1 MKLSVVLAVLLGTLV
16 VACSS
21 ATPTPNIDATI
32 EARVGQILTKIPT
45 ETPIPTLTPVPPATA
60 PASTS
65 EEGLA
70 PNFSFNLYQGE
81 DILGSET
88 KQLSQLRGTPVVLNF
103 WARLCPPCWTEM
115 PELQEFS
122 EEFQGQI
129 ILLGIDIGQFTGL
142 GPPRDASK
150 LLDSM
155 GITYPAGF
163 TDDGDVV
170 EQYKVLAV
178 PTTVFIDGQGRI
190 FQKWTGALDRG
201 TVTLG
206 GAGGTVRAIIS
217 KRADIATWAR
227 A

>member
-1 MKLSVVLAVLLGTLV
+1 MVENASQGKEGSGVAVMKLTIVLAVLMGILV
-16 VACSS
+16 LACSTAS
-21 ATPTPNIDATI
+21 A
-32 EARVGQILTKIPT
+32 
-45 ETPIPTLTPVPPATA
+45 PPATA

-70 PNFSFNLYQGE
+70 PDFSFNLYQGE

-122 EEFQGQI
+122 EEFQDQI

-170 EQYKVLAV
+170 EKYKVLAM
-178 PTTVFIDGQGRI
+178 PTTVFIDRQGRI
-190 FQKWTGALDRG
+190 FQKRTGALDRG
-201 TVTLG
+201 TITRLAKAMLDQDVN
-206 GAGGTVRAIIS
+206 
-217 KRADIATWAR
+217 
-227 A
+227 

>member
-1 MKLSVVLAVLLGTLV
+1 MKLSVVLTVLLGTLV

-142 GPPRDASK
+142 GSPLDASK

-170 EQYKVLAV
+170 DKYKVVAM

-201 TVTLG
+201 TVTRL
-206 GAGGTVRAIIS
+206 AKAMLDQDVN
-217 KRADIATWAR
+217 
-227 A
+227 

>member
-1 MKLSVVLAVLLGTLV
+1 MGRSLQSRLTKLTVVLAVLLGTLV

-21 ATPTPNIDATI
+21 TTPTPNIDATI
-32 EARVGQILTKIPT
+32 EARVGQILTKTPAETPIST
-45 ETPIPTLTPVPPATA
+45 FTPIPTAPP
-60 PASTS
+60 STS

-122 EEFQGQI
+122 EEFQDQI

-170 EQYKVLAV
+170 EKYKVLAM

-201 TVTLG
+201 TVTRL
-206 GAGGTVRAIIS
+206 AKAMLDQDV
-217 KRADIATWAR
+217 D
-227 A
+227 

>member
-1 MKLSVVLAVLLGTLV
+1 MKLPVVLAVLLGTLV

-21 ATPTPNIDATI
+21 ATHTPNIDATI

-45 ETPIPTLTPVPPATA
+45 ETPIPTFTPVPTA
-60 PASTS
+60 PPSTS

-103 WARLCPPCWTEM
+103 WARLCPPCWAEM
-115 PELQEFS
+115 PELQEFN
-122 EEFQGQI
+122 EEFQDQI

-142 GPPRDASK
+142 GSPLNASK

-163 TDDGDVV
+163 TDDRDVV
-170 EQYKVLAV
+170 EKYKVLAM

-190 FQKWTGALDRG
+190 FQKWTGALDQE
-201 TVTLG
+201 TVTRL
-206 GAGGTVRAIIS
+206 AKAMLDKDVN
-217 KRADIATWAR
+217 
-227 A
+227 

>member
-1 MKLSVVLAVLLGTLV
+1 MKLPVVLAVLIGISV
-16 VACSS
+16 IACSTAS
-21 ATPTPNIDATI
+21 T
-32 EARVGQILTKIPT
+32 
-45 ETPIPTLTPVPPATA
+45 PPATA
-60 PASTS
+60 PPSTS

-122 EEFQGQI
+122 EEFQDQI

-170 EQYKVLAV
+170 EKYKVLAM

-190 FQKWTGALDRG
+190 FQKWTGGLDRE
-201 TVTLG
+201 TVTRL
-206 GAGGTVRAIIS
+206 AKAMLAQDVN
-217 KRADIATWAR
+217 
-227 A
+227 

>member
-1 MKLSVVLAVLLGTLV
+1 MKLSVILAVLLGTLV

-21 ATPTPNIDATI
+21 ATATPKIDATI
-32 EARVGQILTKIPT
+32 ETRVGQILTKIPT
-45 ETPIPTLTPVPPATA
+45 ETPIPTLTPVPTA
-60 PASTS
+60 PPSTS

-70 PNFSFNLYQGE
+70 PNFSFSLYQGE
-81 DILGSET
+81 DILGFET
-88 KQLSQLRGTPVVLNF
+88 KQLSQLRGMPVVLNF

-122 EEFQGQI
+122 EEFQDQI

-142 GPPRDASK
+142 GSPRDASK

-170 EQYKVLAV
+170 ERYKVLAM

-190 FQKWTGALDRG
+190 FQKWTGGLDRE
-201 TVTLG
+201 TVTRL
-206 GAGGTVRAIIS
+206 AKAMLAQDVN
-217 KRADIATWAR
+217 
-227 A
+227 

>member
-1 MKLSVVLAVLLGTLV
+1 MAMGRSLQSRLTKLTVVLAVLLGTLV

-21 ATPTPNIDATI
+21 TTPTPNIDATI
-32 EARVGQILTKIPT
+32 EARVGQILTKTPAETPIST
-45 ETPIPTLTPVPPATA
+45 LTPIPTALP
-60 PASTS
+60 STS

-122 EEFQGQI
+122 EEFQDQI

-170 EQYKVLAV
+170 EKYKVLAM

-201 TVTLG
+201 TVTRL
-206 GAGGTVRAIIS
+206 AKAMLDQDV
-217 KRADIATWAR
+217 D
-227 A
+227 

>member
-1 MKLSVVLAVLLGTLV
+1 MKLPVVLAVLLGTLV

-45 ETPIPTLTPVPPATA
+45 ETSIPILTPVPTA

-70 PNFSFNLYQGE
+70 PDFSFNLYQGE

-103 WARLCPPCWTEM
+103 WARLCPPCWAEM

-122 EEFQGQI
+122 EEFQDQI

-142 GPPRDASK
+142 GSPLNASK

-170 EQYKVLAV
+170 EKYKVLAM
-178 PTTVFIDGQGRI
+178 PTTVFIDRQGRI
-190 FQKWTGALDRG
+190 FQKRTGALDQG
-201 TVTLG
+201 TITRLAKAMLDQDVN
-206 GAGGTVRAIIS
+206 
-217 KRADIATWAR
+217 
-227 A
+227 

>member
-1 MKLSVVLAVLLGTLV
+1 MGMGRSLQSRLTKLTVVLAVLLGTLV

-21 ATPTPNIDATI
+21 TTPTLNIDATV
-32 EARVGQILTKIPT
+32 EARVGQILTKTPAGTPILT
-45 ETPIPTLTPVPPATA
+45 LTPIPTAHP
-60 PASTS
+60 STS
-65 EEGLA
+65 GEGLA

-81 DILGSET
+81 DIVGSET
-88 KQLSQLRGTPVVLNF
+88 NQLLQLRGTPVVLNF

-122 EEFQGQI
+122 EEFQDQI

-155 GITYPAGF
+155 GLTYPAGF

-170 EQYKVLAV
+170 EKYKVLAM

-201 TVTLG
+201 TVTRL
-206 GAGGTVRAIIS
+206 AKAMLDQDV
-217 KRADIATWAR
+217 D
-227 A
+227 

>member
-1 MKLSVVLAVLLGTLV
+1 MNLPAVLAVLIGISV
-16 VACSS
+16 IACSTAS
-21 ATPTPNIDATI
+21 T
-32 EARVGQILTKIPT
+32 
-45 ETPIPTLTPVPPATA
+45 PPATA
-60 PASTS
+60 PPNTS

-122 EEFQGQI
+122 EEFQDQI

-170 EQYKVLAV
+170 EQYRVLAM

-201 TVTLG
+201 TVTRL
-206 GAGGTVRAIIS
+206 AKAMLAQDV
-217 KRADIATWAR
+217 D
-227 A
+227 

>member
-1 MKLSVVLAVLLGTLV
+1 MKLTVVLAVLLGTLV
-16 VACSS
+16 VACYS

-122 EEFQGQI
+122 EEFQDQI

-142 GPPRDASK
+142 GSPRDASK

-170 EQYKVLAV
+170 EKYKVLAM
-178 PTTVFIDGQGRI
+178 PTTVFIDRQGRI
-190 FQKWTGALDRG
+190 FQKRTGALDRG
-201 TVTLG
+201 TITRLAKAMLDQDVN
-206 GAGGTVRAIIS
+206 
-217 KRADIATWAR
+217 
-227 A
+227 

>member
-1 MKLSVVLAVLLGTLV
+1 MKLSVILAVLLGTLV

-21 ATPTPNIDATI
+21 ATPTPKIDATI
-32 EARVGQILTKIPT
+32 ETRVGQILTKIPT
-45 ETPIPTLTPVPPATA
+45 ETPIPTLTPVPTA
-60 PASTS
+60 PPSTS

-70 PNFSFNLYQGE
+70 PNFSFSLYQGE
-81 DILGSET
+81 DILGFET
-88 KQLSQLRGTPVVLNF
+88 KQLSQLRGMPVVLNF

-122 EEFQGQI
+122 EEFQDQI

-142 GPPRDASK
+142 GSPRDASK

-170 EQYKVLAV
+170 EKYKVLAM

-190 FQKWTGALDRG
+190 FQKWTGGVDRE
-201 TVTLG
+201 TVTRL
-206 GAGGTVRAIIS
+206 AKAMLAQDVN
-217 KRADIATWAR
+217 
-227 A
+227 

>member
-1 MKLSVVLAVLLGTLV
+1 MGMGRSLQSRLTKPTVVLAVLLGTLV

-21 ATPTPNIDATI
+21 TTPTLNIDATI
-32 EARVGQILTKIPT
+32 EARVGQILTKTPVETPIST
-45 ETPIPTLTPVPPATA
+45 FTPIPTAPP
-60 PASTS
+60 STS

-122 EEFQGQI
+122 KEFQDQI
-129 ILLGIDIGQFTGL
+129 VLLGIDIGQFTGF

-155 GITYPAGF
+155 GITYPVGF

-170 EQYKVLAV
+170 EKYKVLAM

-201 TVTLG
+201 TVTRL
-206 GAGGTVRAIIS
+206 AKAMLDQDV
-217 KRADIATWAR
+217 D
-227 A
+227 

>member
-1 MKLSVVLAVLLGTLV
+1 MKLSVILAVLLGTLV

-21 ATPTPNIDATI
+21 ATATPKIDATI
-32 EARVGQILTKIPT
+32 ETRVGQILTKIPT
-45 ETPIPTLTPVPPATA
+45 ETPIPTLTPVPTA
-60 PASTS
+60 PSSTS

-70 PNFSFNLYQGE
+70 PNFSFSLYQGE
-81 DILGSET
+81 DILGFET
-88 KQLSQLRGTPVVLNF
+88 KQLSQLRGMPVVLNF

-122 EEFQGQI
+122 EEFQDQI

-142 GPPRDASK
+142 GSPRDASK

-170 EQYKVLAV
+170 ERYKVLAM

-190 FQKWTGALDRG
+190 FQKWTGGLDRE
-201 TVTLG
+201 TVTRL
-206 GAGGTVRAIIS
+206 AKAMLAQDVN
-217 KRADIATWAR
+217 
-227 A
+227 

>member
-1 MKLSVVLAVLLGTLV
+1 MKLPVVLAVLLGTLV

-21 ATPTPNIDATI
+21 ATHTPNIDATI

-45 ETPIPTLTPVPPATA
+45 ETPIPTFTPVPTA
-60 PASTS
+60 PPSTS

-81 DILGSET
+81 DILGPET

-122 EEFQGQI
+122 KEFQDQI

-142 GPPRDASK
+142 GSPLNASK

-170 EQYKVLAV
+170 EKYKVLAM

-201 TVTLG
+201 TVTRL
-206 GAGGTVRAIIS
+206 AKAMLDQDV
-217 KRADIATWAR
+217 D
-227 A
+227 

>member
-155 GITYPAGF
+155 GITYPTGF

-170 EQYKVLAV
+170 EKYKVLAM

-201 TVTLG
+201 TVTRL
-206 GAGGTVRAIIS
+206 AKAMLAQDVNS
-217 KRADIATWAR
+217 KPNGMPTS
-227 A
+227 

>member
-1 MKLSVVLAVLLGTLV
+1 MKLPVVLAVLFGISV
-16 VACSS
+16 IACSTAS
-21 ATPTPNIDATI
+21 T
-32 EARVGQILTKIPT
+32 
-45 ETPIPTLTPVPPATA
+45 PPATA

-70 PNFSFNLYQGE
+70 PDFSFNLYQGE

-170 EQYKVLAV
+170 EKYKVLAM

-201 TVTLG
+201 TVTRL
-206 GAGGTVRAIIS
+206 AKAMLDQDVNS
-217 KRADIATWAR
+217 KPNGMPTS
-227 A
+227 

>member
-1 MKLSVVLAVLLGTLV
+1 MTLPVVLAVLFGISV
-16 VACSS
+16 IACSTAS
-21 ATPTPNIDATI
+21 T
-32 EARVGQILTKIPT
+32 
-45 ETPIPTLTPVPPATA
+45 PPATA

-170 EQYKVLAV
+170 EKYKVLAM

-201 TVTLG
+201 TVTRL
-206 GAGGTVRAIIS
+206 AKAMLAQDVNS
-217 KRADIATWAR
+217 KPNGMPTS
-227 A
+227 

>member
-1 MKLSVVLAVLLGTLV
+1 MKLPVVLAVMIGISV
-16 VACSS
+16 IACSTAS
-21 ATPTPNIDATI
+21 T
-32 EARVGQILTKIPT
+32 
-45 ETPIPTLTPVPPATA
+45 PPATA
-60 PASTS
+60 PPSTS
-65 EEGLA
+65 GEGLA

-122 EEFQGQI
+122 EEFQDQI

-170 EQYKVLAV
+170 EKYKVLAM

-201 TVTLG
+201 TVTRL
-206 GAGGTVRAIIS
+206 AKAMLAQDVNS
-217 KRADIATWAR
+217 KPNGMPTS
-227 A
+227 

>member
-1 MKLSVVLAVLLGTLV
+1 MKLPVVLAVLIGISV
-16 VACSS
+16 IACSTAS
-21 ATPTPNIDATI
+21 T
-32 EARVGQILTKIPT
+32 
-45 ETPIPTLTPVPPATA
+45 PPATA
-60 PASTS
+60 PPSTS

-122 EEFQGQI
+122 EEFQDQI

-142 GPPRDASK
+142 GSPRDASK

-170 EQYKVLAV
+170 ERYKVLAM
-178 PTTVFIDGQGRI
+178 PTTFFIDGQGRI
-190 FQKWTGALDRG
+190 FQKWTGGLDRE
-201 TVTLG
+201 TVTRL
-206 GAGGTVRAIIS
+206 AKAMLAQDVN
-217 KRADIATWAR
+217 
-227 A
+227 